1 MCGPKVAL
9 SGLQAY
15 ADYYD
20 IMDLSEELIGACADA
35 VVGKRQVEYQGQVLD
50 LGAPFRRASMHELV
64 QQALGASLCCGGFL
78 GGVGSRMI
86 RLAQKQRF
94 IPDCLVALFW

>member
-1 MCGPKVAL
+1 MLA
-9 SGLQAY
+9 GLQAY

-64 QQALGASLCCGGFL
+64 HQVLGALLCCGNLLGFR
-78 GGVGSRMI
+78 VSSRMI
-86 RLAQKQRF
+86 RLIQKQCF
-94 IPDCLVALFW
+94 FPDCLIAFL